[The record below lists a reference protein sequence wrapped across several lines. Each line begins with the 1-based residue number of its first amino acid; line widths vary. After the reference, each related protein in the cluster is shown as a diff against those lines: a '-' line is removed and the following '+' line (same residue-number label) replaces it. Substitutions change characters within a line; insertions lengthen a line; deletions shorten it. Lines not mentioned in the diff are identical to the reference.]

1 MLALLRVSRGVYGDP
16 PRPFSPS
23 LRGIRC
29 RSSSSN
35 SNSSSFKHPLAK
47 LLPAGHRQVVAGSR
61 YRNCQLPITCNSWP
75 ASVSGRS
82 LVLCY
87 RINPPSVT
95 TEPRNRAGSHGR
107 NWTPYLL
114 PRKRLPESESRW
126 TRTFSQLFDIHSF
139 YFWPGFLSSR
149 NYLRQMRKNA
159 VRFWLLR
166 RDETHP
172 SFTRTRIECVYTRRV
187 RPRRGEVSAASGSRA
202 FIT

>member
-1 MLALLRVSRGVYGDP
+1 MPASSRRFLRGARSKVLRKYPEVGGWCSKRGTRRAYINSRARRSMLALLRVSRGVYGDP

-29 RSSSSN
+29 RSSSSNSN

-114 PRKRLPESESRW
+114 PRKRLPESESR
-126 TRTFSQLFDIHSF
+126 
-139 YFWPGFLSSR
+139 
-149 NYLRQMRKNA
+149 
-159 VRFWLLR
+159 
-166 RDETHP
+166 
-172 SFTRTRIECVYTRRV
+172 
-187 RPRRGEVSAASGSRA
+187 
-202 FIT
+202 